1 MGIAEDFILIIVV
14 GFAAGLIASR
24 LKLPP
29 ILGYIVAGI
38 AIGPHTGG
46 ITVTN
51 LHDVELLA
59 EIGVALLLFSIGL
72 DFSLEELREV
82 RNVSLIGG
90 GMQIALSTAYGL
102 GIGRLLGFSWVP
114 SFLLGGIISLSST
127 MVVLKTLINRGLM
140 GTLSSR
146 VMIGILITQDL
157 AAIPMMML
165 IPHLSGE
172 GGRFVSLGTLA
183 LKAVVFLA
191 VVILLGTRIIPVLF
205 KAITMLRSRELFI
218 VSVAAI
224 GLGIGYATYQAGL
237 SFAFGAFVA
246 GMVLNRSD
254 YSRQALSDII
264 PLRDVFSLIFFTSIG
279 MLFDYS
285 FVLKHF
291 AVVIVLTALVTA
303 GKSLIMFF
311 VPLMFGYRNIIPI
324 ATALT
329 LSQIG
334 EFSFVLARSG
344 IKSGVLD
351 GEFYA
356 IIIAVI
362 VLTMMLTPFLAML
375 PTPLYS
381 LKKRLFKKEAIQTYN
396 IPEEGIREHVVIAGG
411 GRIGSL
417 VADVLASMN
426 HPLVVIEQDFTCF
439 ERIKEKGHP
448 TIFGDASQ
456 RPVIDA
462 ARVRDARI
470 ILVTIPNAS
479 LAREII
485 AAARELNPDIYTIV
499 RTIAREEIEGFRRL
513 RVNAVVQPEMEAGI
527 EIVRRIL
534 IHLDVPIAAIQNCA
548 DEIRLSA
555 DSNAGH
561 GTYAALADLK
571 NAAYLLELEWTHIP
585 SGSASH
591 GKSIGDL
598 RIRTATG
605 ASVVG
610 IYRGGLFIANP
621 GPDVTFSAGDIV
633 AVIGTPESRKGFARL
648 ISTGRDRVVD
658 EYEERNGGAK

>member
-1 MGIAEDFILIIVV
+1 MGIAEDFILIVV
-14 GFAAGLIASR
+14 TGFAAGLIASR

-29 ILGYIVAGI
+29 ILGYIAAGI
-38 AIGPHTGG
+38 VIGPHTGG

-72 DFSLEELREV
+72 DFSIEELREV

-90 GMQIALSTAYGL
+90 ALQIALSIAYGL

-114 SFLLGGIISLSST
+114 SIILGGIISLSST
-127 MVVLKTLINRGLM
+127 MVVLKTLMNRGLM

-146 VMIGILITQDL
+146 VMIGILIMQDL
-157 AAIPMMML
+157 AAIPIMMF
-165 IPHLSGE
+165 IPHLSG
-172 GGRFVSLGTLA
+172 GGGLFSLGTLA

-191 VVILLGTRIIPVLF
+191 VIILLGTRIISILF
-205 KAITMLRSRELFI
+205 KAITLLRSRELFI
-218 VSVAAI
+218 VSVAAV
-224 GLGIGYATYQAGL
+224 GLGIGYATYQSGL

-279 MLFDYS
+279 MLFDFS

-291 AVVIVLTALVTA
+291 AVVIALTALVTT
-303 GKSLIMFF
+303 GKSLIMFL

-351 GEFYA
+351 EEFYA
-356 IIIAVI
+356 TIIAVI
-362 VLTMMLTPFLAML
+362 VLTMMITPFLAML
-375 PTPLYS
+375 ATPLYS

-396 IPEEGIREHVVIAGG
+396 IPEGGILEHVVIAGG

-417 VADVLASMN
+417 VAEVLASMKF
-426 HPLVVIEQDFTCF
+426 PLIVIEQDFTCF
-439 ERIKEKGHP
+439 ERIKEKGYP
-448 TIFGDASQ
+448 IIFGDASQ
-456 RPVIDA
+456 GPVIEA

-485 AAARELNPDIYTIV
+485 AAARELNPDIYTVV

-534 IHLDVPIAAIQNCA
+534 IHLNVPIAAIQNCA
-548 DEIRLSA
+548 DEIRLSS
-555 DSNAGH
+555 DLNAGH
-561 GTYAALADLK
+561 GTYATLADLK

-585 SGSASH
+585 SGSASD
-591 GKSIGDL
+591 GKSIGEL

-610 IYRGGLFIANP
+610 IYRRGLFIANP

-633 AVIGTPESRKGFARL
+633 AVIGTPESRRDFARL
-648 ISTGRDRVVD
+648 IAIDSGHVVD
-658 EYEERNGGAK
+658 EYGEREGGAK